1 MEATENVQATDNGIE
16 NAETSEE
23 VKVQKSDESLSE
35 NNKPDEAEKE
45 QNEDKAE
52 LFRQAV
58 LKSKRER
65 AEGQNGYWA
74 LWHSF
79 AERINATMTE

>member
-52 LFRQAV
+52 L
-58 LKSKRER
+58 
-65 AEGQNGYWA
+65 
-74 LWHSF
+74 
-79 AERINATMTE
+79 